1 MTILTLRAQGRMYL
15 IISTGNLRHTL
26 LDDFE
31 QLSYWR
37 LSRRTPEEVGLV
49 RNPGCEWLLFLRSN
63 IEQH

>member
-1 MTILTLRAQGRMYL
+1 MYL
-15 IISTGNLRHTL
+15 IISTENLRHTL

-49 RNPGCEWLLFLRSN
+49 RDADGEWLLFQRSN
-63 IEQH
+63 IDQHQMRHPDVNPSD